1 MKSKM
6 IRLCGLVASALLF
19 VAVAPAGRA
28 DEPAA
33 KYSLSIVHH
42 GKGSVSGGG
51 SFAAGRKL
59 TLKATASRGYVFA
72 GWYSDA
78 EFTTPLELG
87 VDYRKTSVSYTV
99 AEDASVYARFIP
111 VKEDKATVSAEVAP
125 EYETGAEIEPITLAV
140 GGESLPSAAV
150 TGLPSGLK
158 FTAKALTI
166 AAKGTT
172 PEKSYAA
179 NTIYGVPKKSGIY
192 TATATVTTAGKAK
205 ATANLR
211 FVVQSPGEVV
221 LNVFSTTKGC
231 KASGTGVYAPGKVL
245 TLKATAAKG
254 YVFAGWYSDAEFTTP
269 LELGVDY
276 RKTSVSYTVAED
288 ASVYA
293 RFIPVKEDKATVSAE
308 VAPEYE
314 TGAEIEPITLAVGGE
329 SLPSAAVTGLPSGLK
344 FTAKALTI
352 AAKGTTPEKSYAA
365 NTIYGV
371 PKKSGIYTATAT
383 VTTAGKAKATANLR
397 FVVQSPGE
405 VVLNVFST
413 TKGCKASGTGVY
425 APGKV
430 LTLKATAAKGY
441 VFAGWYSD
449 EEFTTPLELKSDYRK
464 TSVSYTVAEDAS
476 VYARFLK
483 SKEDTLSVSVSGT
496 YSYAGVVGLSLG
508 IESGSLPK
516 VTLSNLPAG
525 LKLDAATLTV
535 QKGSDKIPAPGS
547 YVVTVKATNSTVTKA
562 KNAKFT
568 VTVPNFTDANGY
580 FESPIANGEGERYVT
595 TVGVAGGGLPS
606 LKLTNESLTL
616 KVSGLPS
623 GMSYNAAQGSISG
636 AATKTGT
643 YTVTL
648 SVDGKASTFTLV
660 VEPIPAWLASSF
672 GFELAVGD
680 SSGATNRVTWQEM
693 TVTSAGKV
701 SGKGRCFALTNS
713 TDWTESWLG
722 SWSGRI
728 VERKEEDDVT
738 KFVIERTVSRGSG
751 EEKRT
756 YRLRLTA
763 EPVEVG
769 GATVGTLTG
778 GFEGAE
784 EDGIFAIQ
792 VERGAARGGAATWS
806 GATKGTSAAPV
817 FAKAYE
823 TSLDLMSPQAWVW
836 DDAGREFEYEGTLH
850 LRFETSGAVQYR
862 YGSPTGALSPVGSA
876 APVLVENRAEFGSDD
891 SVTFWRFAAT
901 CAPAGRAPFIAVVE
915 MSVAN
920 ATAALTAEELSL
932 RVTEVCA
939 RAYDPYCGWA
949 SGEFYG
955 YHLLSNFEN
964 GGDSGYY
971 RLVRAVIGEDGGM
984 SLYETGLAGTEKI
997 SQFYQTEDGERDGR
1011 NKSFG
1016 AWFSRSKTSFGT
1028 VNVGS
1033 GRVWEE
1039 LELAA
1044 ERMDLGGLDLAV
1056 VDGEGSGVAE
1066 NGRSFDSAL
1075 HLVKSAWGDKSAAG
1089 VLPVFSGTNT
1099 SVTCVLQLADPSTD
1113 VGYSNV
1119 TATVTFGT
1127 NNTVDVRYF
1136 PLAPGELYVDDAKGG
1151 KTRVSPLKYCSAKL
1165 VPYRREG
1172 GAVSAFVT
1180 VSGAVKGKDS
1190 HRNEH
1195 GAFFSAVID
1204 FTIPVDEAGNASAD
1218 TVTYSLPAP
1227 PIVFPAAT
1235 EGN

>member
-1 MKSKM
+1 M
-6 IRLCGLVASALLF
+6 
-19 VAVAPAGRA
+19 
-28 DEPAA
+28 
-33 KYSLSIVHH
+33 
-42 GKGSVSGGG
+42 
-51 SFAAGRKL
+51 
-59 TLKATASRGYVFA
+59 
-72 GWYSDA
+72 
-78 EFTTPLELG
+78 
-87 VDYRKTSVSYTV
+87 
-99 AEDASVYARFIP
+99 
-111 VKEDKATVSAEVAP
+111 
-125 EYETGAEIEPITLAV
+125 
-140 GGESLPSAAV
+140 

-166 AAKGTT
+166 AATDTT

-205 ATANLR
+205 AKAKLR
-211 FVVQSPGEVV
+211 FVVRRQGESV
-221 LNVFSTTKGC
+221 LNVYC
-231 KASGTGVYAPGKVL
+231 A
-245 TLKATAAKG
+245 
-254 YVFAGWYSDAEFTTP
+254 
-269 LELGVDY
+269 
-276 RKTSVSYTVAED
+276 
-288 ASVYA
+288 
-293 RFIPVKEDKATVSAE
+293 
-308 VAPEYE
+308 
-314 TGAEIEPITLAVGGE
+314 
-329 SLPSAAVTGLPSGLK
+329 
-344 FTAKALTI
+344 
-352 AAKGTTPEKSYAA
+352 
-365 NTIYGV
+365 
-371 PKKSGIYTATAT
+371 
-383 VTTAGKAKATANLR
+383 
-397 FVVQSPGE
+397 
-405 VVLNVFST
+405 

-449 EEFTTPLELKSDYRK
+449 ESFTTPFNLKSDYRK
-464 TSVSYTVAEDAS
+464 TSVSYTVTAEDAT

-525 LKLDAATLTV
+525 LKLDAATLTI
-535 QKGSDKIPAPGS
+535 QKGAAKIPAPGS
-547 YVVTVKATNSTVTKA
+547 YVVTVKVTNSTVTKA
-562 KNAKFT
+562 KKAKFT
-568 VTVPNFTDANGY
+568 VVVPNFTDANGY

-606 LKLTNESLTL
+606 LKLTNESLTR

-648 SVDGKASTFTLV
+648 SVDGKVSTFTLV

-680 SSGATNRVTWQEM
+680 SSGETNRVTWQEM

-738 KFVIERTVSRGSG
+738 KFVIERAVSRGSG

-778 GFEGAE
+778 GFEGSE
-784 EDGIFAIQ
+784 EDGIFATQ
-792 VERGAARGGAATWS
+792 TERGAASGGTATWS
-806 GATKGTSAAPV
+806 GSAKGTPAAPL
-817 FAKAYE
+817 FANAYE
-823 TSLDLMSPQAWVW
+823 TSLDLSSPQAWIW
-836 DDAGREFEYEGTLH
+836 DEAGRWFEYEGTLH
-850 LRFETSGAVQYR
+850 LKFGTSGAVQYR

-876 APVLVENRAEFGSDD
+876 APVLVENRHVFGSDE
-891 SVTFWRFAAT
+891 SVAVWRFAAT
-901 CAPAGRAPFIAVVE
+901 CAPSGREPFIAVVE
-915 MSVAN
+915 MSVAG
-920 ATAALTAEELSL
+920 APSSLTAEALSL
-932 RVTEVCA
+932 KVTEICA

-949 SGEFYG
+949 AGEFYG
-955 YHLLSNFEN
+955 YHLLSNFDN
-964 GGDSGYY
+964 GGASGYY
-971 RLVRAVIGEDGGM
+971 RLVRAVIGADGGL
-984 SLYETGLAGTEKI
+984 SLYETGLAGTEKA
-997 SQFYQTEDGERDGR
+997 SQYYQTEDGERDGAR
-1011 NKSFG
+1011 KDFS
-1016 AWFSRSKTSFGT
+1016 AWFSRSATTFGT
-1028 VNVGS
+1028 VNAGS

-1039 LELAA
+1039 FEISAA
-1044 ERMDLGGLDLAV
+1044 RLDVGGLDLAV
-1056 VDGEGSGVAE
+1056 AAGTGSGVLE
-1066 NGRSFDSAL
+1066 NGHSFDSVL
-1075 HLVKSAWGDKSAAG
+1075 HLVKSAWGDESAKG

-1099 SVTCVLQLADPSTD
+1099 SVKCDLQLADPSTD

-1119 TATVTFGT
+1119 TATITFGAGGA
-1127 NNTVDVRYF
+1127 VDVRYS

-1151 KTRVSPLKYCSAKL
+1151 GTRVSPLKYCSARL
-1165 VPYRREG
+1165 VPYAYKDG
-1172 GAVSAFVT
+1172 IVSAFVT

-1190 HRNEH
+1190 HRTEH

-1204 FTIPVDEAGNASAD
+1204 FSIPVDQEGNASAE
-1218 TVTYSLPAP
+1218 TVTFSLPAP
-1227 PIVFPAAT
+1227 PAVFPAST
-1235 EGN
+1235 EVYLAARPPDHFFHTRPQSEPLLQKYSVPPSISMTNPPMKNLAKTHSYSSSYTK